1 MSLERFAP
9 AKVNLFLH
17 VGPLGE
23 DGYHPISSLMTFA
36 SVGDRVR
43 FVRAPEM
50 AFAVE
55 GPFAAELGADGGGN
69 LVVRARDA
77 LLAAFPDDWAPFRIT
92 LEKNLPV
99 AAGLGGG
106 SSDAAAALNLMAEAL
121 SLVEDAPGFGV
132 RRDLPTG
139 VGRRGVESIG
149 ELAAPGETS
158 DALTAIARRLGSDV
172 PACLGGLPVMAS
184 GRGDACDWPPVF
196 PDLDVVL
203 VNPLVASP
211 TGAVY
216 RAYDDAGA
224 PGSAEPPSWPDPM
237 ETPEAVAE
245 FLAGTRN
252 DLEAPAIA
260 LAPAIGDVLAALRAQ
275 PRPLLARMSGSGASC
290 FAICA
295 DEPDAH
301 DLARRI
307 GADHPGWWVR
317 PCRLV
322 GFRP

>member
-43 FVRAPEM
+43 FTRASEM
-50 AFAVE
+50 GFAVD
-55 GPFAAELGADGGGN
+55 GPFAAELGGDSAGN
-69 LVVRARDA
+69 LVLRARDQ

-121 SLVEDAPGFGV
+121 SLVEGGFGA
-132 RRDLPTG
+132 RRDLPTS
-139 VGRRGVESIG
+139 VGRGGVESIG
-149 ELAAPGETS
+149 ELAPPGETS

-172 PACLGGLPVMAS
+172 PACLGGVPVMAS

-216 RAYDDAGA
+216 AGYDAAGA
-224 PGSAEPPSWPDPM
+224 PGSAEPPRWPDPL
-237 ETPEAVAE
+237 ETPQALADY
-245 FLAGTRN
+245 LAGTRN

-260 LAPAIGDVLAALRAQ
+260 LAPAIGDVLAALKAQ
-275 PRPLLARMSGSGASC
+275 PQTLLARMSGSGASC
-290 FAICA
+290 FAICT
-295 DEPDAH
+295 DERDAR
-301 DLARRI
+301 DLALRI
-307 GADHPGWWVR
+307 ADDHPEWWVT
-317 PCRLV
+317 PCRLA

>member
-1 MSLERFAP
+1 MDHERFAP

-17 VGPLGE
+17 VGPLQA
-23 DGYHPISSLMTFA
+23 DGYHPISSLITFA
-36 SVGDRVR
+36 DVGDQVR
-43 FVRAPEM
+43 FGHAREM

-55 GPFAAELGADGGGN
+55 GPFAAELQGDAGAN

-77 LLAAFPDDWAPFRIT
+77 VLAAFPDDWATFRIT

-106 SSDAAAALNLMAEAL
+106 SSDAAATLNVMAEAL
-121 SLVEDAPGFGV
+121 
-132 RRDLPTG
+132 
-139 VGRRGVESIG
+139 
-149 ELAAPGETS
+149 
-158 DALTAIARRLGSDV
+158 ALTEDGDGADDRIIAIAHRLGSDV
-172 PACLGGLPVMAS
+172 PACLGGEPVIAE
-184 GRGDACDWPPVF
+184 GRGDETDWPPVF

-224 PGSAEPPSWPDPM
+224 PGSAESPPWPEPLQ
-237 ETPEAVAE
+237 TPQALAAW
-245 FLAGTRN
+245 LAGTRN
-252 DLEAPAIA
+252 DLEAPAIS
-260 LAPAIGDVLAALRAQ
+260 LAPAIGEVLAALRAQ
-275 PRPLLARMSGSGASC
+275 PQTLLARMSGSGATC

-295 DEPDAH
+295 DESGAR
-301 DLARRI
+301 DLALRI
-307 GADHPGWWVR
+307 SDDHRAWWVQR
-317 PCRLV
+317 CRLA

>member
-23 DGYHPISSLMTFA
+23 DGYHPLSSLITFA
-36 SVGDRVR
+36 SVGDRLR
-43 FVRAPEM
+43 FAGAPEM
-50 AFAVE
+50 GFAVE
-55 GPFAAELGADGGGN
+55 GPFAAELGGDGGGN

-106 SSDAAAALNLMAEAL
+106 SSDAAAALGLMAEAL
-121 SLVEDAPGFGV
+121 RLTDDGEDVAERVE
-132 RRDLPTG
+132 
-139 VGRRGVESIG
+139 
-149 ELAAPGETS
+149 
-158 DALTAIARRLGSDV
+158 AIARRLGSDV
-172 PACLGGLPVMAS
+172 PACLRDLPVMAS
-184 GRGDACDWPPVF
+184 GRGDECDLAPVF

-224 PGSAEPPSWPDPM
+224 PGSAAPPPWPAPM
-237 ETPEAVAE
+237 ETPQALADY
-245 FLAGTRN
+245 LAGTRN
-252 DLEAPAIA
+252 DLEAPAIS
-260 LAPAIGDVLAALRAQ
+260 LQPAIAEVLAALRS
-275 PRPLLARMSGSGASC
+275 RSETLLARMSGSGATC

-295 DEPDAH
+295 THDDARDVALGISDAH
-301 DLARRI
+301 RD
-307 GADHPGWWVR
+307 WWVR
-317 PCRLV
+317 PCTLG

>member
-36 SVGDRVR
+36 SIGDRVR
-43 FVRAPEM
+43 FARAPEM

-55 GPFAAELGADGGGN
+55 GPFAAELGDDGAGN

-121 SLVEDAPGFGV
+121 
-132 RRDLPTG
+132 
-139 VGRRGVESIG
+139 
-149 ELAAPGETS
+149 
-158 DALTAIARRLGSDV
+158 ALTDDGDGVDERVEAIARRLGADV
-172 PACLGGLPVMAS
+172 PACLSELPVMAS
-184 GRGDACDWPPVF
+184 GRGDACDLPPVF

-224 PGSAEPPSWPDPM
+224 PGSAEPPPWPDPM
-237 ETPEAVAE
+237 DTPQALADY
-245 FLAGTRN
+245 LAGTRN
-252 DLEAPAIA
+252 DLEAPAMA
-260 LAPAIGDVLAALRAQ
+260 LAPAIGDALAALKAQ
-275 PRPLLARMSGSGASC
+275 PQTLLARMSGSGATC

-295 DEPDAH
+295 DQRDAR
-301 DLARRI
+301 DLALRI
-307 GADHPGWWVR
+307 ADDHRTWWVQ
-317 PCRLV
+317 PCRLA

>member
-36 SVGDRVR
+36 SIGDRVR
-43 FVRAPEM
+43 FARAPEM
-50 AFAVE
+50 GFAVE
-55 GPFAAELGADGGGN
+55 GPFAGELDGDGGAN

-77 LLAAFPDDWAPFRIT
+77 LLAAFPDDWSPFRIT

-106 SSDAAAALNLMAEAL
+106 SSDAAATLNLMAEAL
-121 SLVEDAPGFGV
+121 ALVEDAPGFGV

-139 VGRRGVESIG
+139 VDRRGVESIG
-149 ELAAPGETS
+149 ELAPSGETR

-172 PACLGGLPVMAS
+172 PVCLGGVPVMAS
-184 GRGDACDWPPVF
+184 GRGDECDWPPVF
-196 PDLDVVL
+196 PDLDAVL

-216 RAYDDAGA
+216 GAYDAAGA
-224 PGSAEPPSWPDPM
+224 PGSAEPPPWPDPM
-237 ETPEAVAE
+237 ETPQAVAD
-245 FLAGTRN
+245 FLARTRN
-252 DLEAPAIA
+252 DLEAPAIS

-275 PRPLLARMSGSGASC
+275 PQTLLARMSGSGASC

-295 DEPDAH
+295 DERDAR
-301 DLARRI
+301 DLALRI
-307 GADHPGWWVR
+307 ADDHRTWWVR
-317 PCRLV
+317 PCRLA

>member
-23 DGYHPISSLMTFA
+23 DGYHPLSSLITFA
-36 SVGDRVR
+36 DVGDRVR
-43 FVRAPEM
+43 FQRAPEM
-50 AFAVE
+50 SFAVE
-55 GPFAAELGADGGGN
+55 GPFAAELGGEPGGN
-69 LVVRARDA
+69 LVERARDA
-77 LLAAFPDDWAPFRIT
+77 MLAAFPGDWAPFRIM

-106 SSDAAAALNLMAEAL
+106 SSDAAAALGLMIEAL
-121 SLVEDAPGFGV
+121 ALTEDAA
-132 RRDLPTG
+132 D
-139 VGRRGVESIG
+139 
-149 ELAAPGETS
+149 AAERV
-158 DALTAIARRLGSDV
+158 DAIARRLGSDV
-172 PACLGGLPVMAS
+172 PVCLASAPVIAT
-184 GRGDACDWPPVF
+184 GRGDECDWPPVF
-196 PDLDVVL
+196 PDLDIVM
-203 VNPLVASP
+203 VNPLVPSP

-224 PGSAEPPSWPDPM
+224 PGSADLPPWPDPL
-237 ETPEAVAE
+237 ETPQALAD

-252 DLEAPAIA
+252 DLEAPAIG

-275 PRPLLARMSGSGASC
+275 PHTLLARMSGSGASC

-295 DEPDAH
+295 DERDSR
-301 DLARRI
+301 DLALRI
-307 GADHPGWWVR
+307 ADDHRDWWVT
-317 PCRLV
+317 PCRLA

>member
-36 SVGDRVR
+36 SVGDRVH
-43 FVRAPEM
+43 FARAPDM

-55 GPFAAELGADGGGN
+55 GPFAAELGGDGGGN

-77 LLAAFPDDWAPFRIT
+77 LLAAFPDDLAPFRIT

-106 SSDAAAALNLMAEAL
+106 SSDAAAALWLMSEAL
-121 SLVEDAPGFGV
+121 SL
-132 RRDLPTG
+132 
-139 VGRRGVESIG
+139 
-149 ELAAPGETS
+149 S
-158 DALTAIARRLGSDV
+158 DDGAGADERMAAIARQLGADV
-172 PACLGGLPVMAS
+172 PACIDAMPVWAT
-184 GRGDACDWPPVF
+184 GRGDEGDRPPVF
-196 PDLDVVL
+196 PDLDAVL
-203 VNPLVASP
+203 VNPRVASP

-224 PGSAEPPSWPDPM
+224 PGAAEPPPWPDPM
-237 ETPEAVAE
+237 ETPQAVAD
-245 FLAGTRN
+245 FLAETRN

-260 LAPAIGDVLAALRAQ
+260 LAPAIGDVLAALKAQ
-275 PRPLLARMSGSGASC
+275 PHTLLARMSGSGASC
-290 FAICA
+290 FAICT
-295 DEPDAH
+295 EGRDAR
-301 DLARRI
+301 DLALRI
-307 GADHPGWWVR
+307 ADDQPGWWVQ
-317 PCRLV
+317 PCRLA

>member
-23 DGYHPISSLMTFA
+23 DGYHPVCSLMTFA
-36 SVGDRVR
+36 DIGDRVR
-43 FVRAPEM
+43 FDRAPEM
-50 AFAVE
+50 SFAVE
-55 GPFAAELGADGGGN
+55 GPFAAELGGDAGGN

-77 LLAAFPDDWAPFRIT
+77 MLAAFPGDGSPFRIT

-106 SSDAAAALNLMAEAL
+106 SSDAAAALGLMSEAL
-121 SLVEDAPGFGV
+121 ALTEDSP
-132 RRDLPTG
+132 D
-139 VGRRGVESIG
+139 
-149 ELAAPGETS
+149 AAPRL
-158 DALTAIARRLGSDV
+158 DAIARRLGSDV
-172 PACLGGLPVMAS
+172 PACLRAAPVIAT
-184 GRGDACDWPPVF
+184 GRGDDCDWPPVF

-211 TGAVY
+211 TGPVY

-224 PGSAEPPSWPDPM
+224 PGAAEPPPWPEPM
-237 ETPEAVAE
+237 ETAHAVAD

-252 DLEAPAIA
+252 DLEAPAIS
-260 LAPAIGDVLAALRAQ
+260 LAPAIGDVLAALKA
-275 PRPLLARMSGSGASC
+275 RPETLLARMSGSGATC

-295 DEPDAH
+295 TEDAARDLALATSDAH
-301 DLARRI
+301 PA
-307 GADHPGWWVR
+307 WWVR
-317 PCRLV
+317 PCRLA

>member
-1 MSLERFAP
+1 MDYERFAP

-17 VGPLGE
+17 VGQLQD

-36 SVGDRVR
+36 DIGDQLR
-43 FVRAPEM
+43 FGRADEM
-50 AFAVE
+50 EFAVE
-55 GPFAAELGADGGGN
+55 GPFAAELDGDAGGN

-106 SSDAAAALNLMAEAL
+106 SSDAAAALGLMVEAL
-121 SLVEDAPGFGV
+121 
-132 RRDLPTG
+132 
-139 VGRRGVESIG
+139 
-149 ELAAPGETS
+149 
-158 DALTAIARRLGSDV
+158 ALTDDGDDAQDQVMAIAARLGSDV
-172 PACLGGLPVMAS
+172 PACMWRQPVFAE
-184 GRGDACDWPPVF
+184 GRGDECDWPPVF

-211 TGAVY
+211 TAAVY

-224 PGSAEPPSWPDPM
+224 PGSAEPPPWPDPL
-237 ETPEAVAE
+237 ETPQALASW
-245 FLAGTRN
+245 LAGARN
-252 DLEAPAIA
+252 DLEAPAIG
-260 LAPAIGDVLAALRAQ
+260 LAPAIGEVLAALEAQ
-275 PRPLLARMSGSGASC
+275 PQTLLARMSGSGATC

-295 DEPDAH
+295 DQRAAH
-301 DLARRI
+301 DLALRISDDHRR
-307 GADHPGWWVR
+307 WWVQA
-317 PCRLV
+317 CRLA